1 MVMTLSESR
10 ALVLED
16 TELGRWALSRA
27 LEAAGFDV
35 RAVSTWTEASAYLLE
50 EQFGLALVAASS
62 ILDNIVE
69 TVTGIG
75 RDYPDTHLI
84 LLADQDTI
92 EGLVPLCGAATD
104 ILPKPLD
111 LGMVA
116 QVARARAGLGGQFF
130 D

>member
-1 MVMTLSESR
+1 MNINESR

-35 RAVSTWTEASAYLLE
+35 KAVPTWTEASACLLGE
-50 EQFGLALVAASS
+50 KFGLALVAVSS
-62 ILDNIVE
+62 ILENVVD
-69 TVTGIG
+69 TVRGIG
-75 RDYPDTHLI
+75 RDHPGTHLI

-92 EGLVPLCGAATD
+92 EELVSLCGPATD

-111 LGMVA
+111 LAVIA
-116 QVARARAGLGGQFF
+116 QVARARTGLAGESCA
-130 D
+130 